1 MQRAGNGTR
10 FHYCNLTSAF
20 CNAFSTTAEIGTDT
34 NLSLL
39 EVTGLTRRFGGLVAV
54 SRLDFAV
61 EGGEI
66 VGLIGPNGA
75 GKTTVFSLLTGFLRP
90 DSGHIV
96 FDSAPLVGLSPHR
109 ICLLG
114 LVRTFQNL
122 KPFLHLTIR
131 ENVTVGALART
142 ADRTLSARYAAEA
155 LEWLG
160 LTDMADHL
168 PNELPIGHLK
178 MLEIAKALATQPRLL
193 LLDEPYAGL
202 TPTEGAQLGDLL
214 QRIRKKGVTI
224 CLIEHVMRFVMAVC
238 DRIVVLH
245 HGEKIAEGHPTAVAS
260 DPAVIK
266 AYLGK
271 AYAGS

>member
-1 MQRAGNGTR
+1 M
-10 FHYCNLTSAF
+10 
-20 CNAFSTTAEIGTDT
+20 
-34 NLSLL
+34 SLL
-39 EVTGLTRRFGGLVAV
+39 QVTGLTRRFGGLVAV
-54 SRLDFAV
+54 NRLDFAV
-61 EGGEI
+61 DSGEI

-90 DSGHIV
+90 DDGHV
-96 FDSAPLVGLSPHR
+96 LFDGAPLRSLSPHQ
-109 ICLLG
+109 ICLRG
-114 LVRTFQNL
+114 MVRTFQNL
-122 KPFLHLTIR
+122 KPFPRLTIR
-131 ENVTVGALART
+131 ENVMVGALART
-142 ADRTLSARYAAEA
+142 ADRKLSASYVAEA
-155 LEWLG
+155 LELMG
-160 LTDMADHL
+160 LTDKANRL

-178 MLEIAKALATQPRLL
+178 LLEMAKALATQPRLL

-202 TPTEGAQLGDLL
+202 TPPEGAHFGDLL

-245 HGEKIAEGHPTAVAS
+245 HGEKIAEGKAAAVAS

>member
-1 MQRAGNGTR
+1 V
-10 FHYCNLTSAF
+10 
-20 CNAFSTTAEIGTDT
+20 
-34 NLSLL
+34 SLL
-39 EVTGLTRRFGGLVAV
+39 QITGLTRRFGGLVAV
-54 SRLDFAV
+54 NRLDLAM
-61 EGGEI
+61 ESGEI

-90 DSGHIV
+90 DAGRIA
-96 FDSAPLVGLSPHR
+96 FDGQSLAGLSPHE
-109 ICLLG
+109 ICSRG
-114 LVRTFQNL
+114 MVRTFQNL
-122 KPFLHLTIR
+122 KPFPRLTIGG
-131 ENVTVGALART
+131 NVRVGALART
-142 ADRTLSARYAAEA
+142 ADPQLSARYVTEA
-155 LEWLG
+155 LECMG
-160 LTDMADHL
+160 LADMANRM

-178 MLEIAKALATQPRLL
+178 MLEMAKALATQPRLL

-202 TPTEGAQLGDLL
+202 TPSEGAQFSDLL

-245 HGEKIAEGHPTAVAS
+245 HGEKIAEGQATAVAS

-271 AYAGS
+271 AYVGS